1 MGVLNDARC
10 YSACEVFSGAIQ
22 GHGAGT
28 IFGEGKQTGGG
39 GVVLELDPGLINTS
53 PAYFQN
59 FPFSQQ
65 LTSGSTTYTNALSV
79 GVTQTIRIGR
89 YSDRDIENLGIET
102 DTIVRPWWS
111 DLHPNSTT
119 NTQSYRIA
127 ARLARTGRKNGQI
140 EAAGIEEFTVF
151 QDDGKT
157 VSAHQKTTTN
167 KQTSPSPCLPLPLP
181 VLLVTAESP
190 LLARLQVIGNGG
202 KYVNSIDS
210 FTEAFFTAPI
220 GTNIN
225 IGLDVTLDTELG
237 FDFLYLSV
245 KSSGNAENFLLSSK
259 SHDGTKT
266 FNGISGRSMTVK
278 GTFSFT
284 IKPRKFFVSLMFTS
298 DEGLGFIG
306 ATINTFTISAA

>member
-53 PAYFQN
+53 PADLQK
-59 FPFSQQ
+59 FPSSQQ

-79 GVTQTIRIGR
+79 GITQTIRIDR

-102 DTIVRPWWS
+102 DTIVRP
-111 DLHPNSTT
+111 
-119 NTQSYRIA
+119 
-127 ARLARTGRKNGQI
+127 
-140 EAAGIEEFTVF
+140 
-151 QDDGKT
+151 
-157 VSAHQKTTTN
+157 
-167 KQTSPSPCLPLPLP
+167 C
-181 VLLVTAESP
+181 
-190 LLARLQVIGNGG
+190 
-202 KYVNSIDS
+202 IDS

-259 SHDGTKT
+259 SRDGTKT
-266 FNGISGRSMTVK
+266 FNGISGRGMTVK

-284 IKPRKFFVSLMFTS
+284 TKSRKFSVSLMFTS